1 MKKILGLIL
10 TGFIFNSVVAQDYQR
25 DFQKYFQEND
35 TINQLKV
42 LTEWEKSNPQDA
54 ELFTSYFNY
63 FYNKSK
69 DEILVVAAGE
79 PPAGEKYL
87 SLSDSSGNYAGFIGN
102 QINYNKSFLKN
113 GLDKITEGIGLYPN
127 RLDMRFGKIYVLG
140 QIKDWKSFT
149 KEIVKTINYS
159 AVNNNQWTWTN
170 NEKQKNGKEFFLFS
184 LQDYQV
190 QLYNTG
196 NDNLLLNMRNIA
208 NTILKYYPNHVE
220 SLSNLSITYL
230 LTGEYDK
237 GIEPLL
243 KAEKINPQDY
253 IVLSN
258 IAQGYKLKGDK
269 KKAIEYYEKTAKYG
283 DEQAKTNARQQ
294 IEELNK
300 VE

>member
-10 TGFIFNSVVAQDYQR
+10 AGFIFNFVVAQEYQS

-35 TINQLKV
+35 TINQLKT
-42 LTEWEKSNPQDA
+42 LTEWEKSNPKDA

-63 FYNKSK
+63 YFNKSR
-69 DEILVVAAGE
+69 DEIIIVAAGA

-87 SLSDSSGNYAGFIGN
+87 SLSDSSGNYAGFIGS
-102 QINYNKSFLKN
+102 QINYDESYLKK
-113 GLDKITEGIGLYPN
+113 GLDKITEGIDLYPN

-140 QIKDWKSFT
+140 QIKDWNSFT
-149 KEIVKTINYS
+149 KEIVKTIDYS
-159 AVNNNQWTWTN
+159 AENNNQWTWTN
-170 NEKQKNGKEFFLFS
+170 NEKQKDGENFFLSS

-196 NDNLLLNMRNIA
+196 NDDLLLNMREIA
-208 NTILKYYPNHVE
+208 NTILKHYPSHIE
-220 SLSNLSITYL
+220 SLSNLSVTYL

-243 KAEKINPQDY
+243 KAEKINPKDY

-269 KKAIEYYEKTAKYG
+269 KKAIEYYEKTIKYG
-283 DEQAKTNARQQ
+283 DEDAKTFARQQ
-294 IEELNK
+294 IEELK
-300 VE
+300 K